1 MQKKIILLLFILF
14 NFSISSFAEYKPIPQ
29 NLKLKY
35 KKEVEY
41 TIKLEVP
48 KSKQAI
54 KDIELE
60 NKKEKNQYNRQT
72 IIDYGITTILFD
84 FYMQLVNIT
93 NKYKEIKEDIQP
105 TDWYIELK
113 ESITPYIIDNNID
126 TKRIDS
132 LLEYEK
138 KKQKELNK
146 KYPNY

>member
-60 NKKEKNQYNRQT
+60 IKKEKNPYNRQT

-93 NKYKEIKEDIQP
+93 NKYIEIKEDIQP

-132 LLEYEK
+132 LLDYAN

>member
-60 NKKEKNQYNRQT
+60 NKKEKNPYNRQT

-93 NKYKEIKEDIQP
+93 NKYIEIKEDIQP

-132 LLEYEK
+132 LLDYAN

>member
-60 NKKEKNQYNRQT
+60 IKKEKNPYNRQT

-93 NKYKEIKEDIQP
+93 NKYIEIKEDIQP

-132 LLEYEK
+132 LLDYAN
-138 KKQKELNK
+138 KKQKALNK